1 MTFFRSILLSLSLA
15 GALCCQVVSGAVAS
29 FDGVFKAIEKGFV
42 EIQVDSGDVMRMY
55 LTHSTKFIRD
65 GKPARAADFHE
76 GDKVTAEATRDA
88 RMNLLAVRIESR
100 KGDIPKP

>member
-1 MTFFRSILLSLSLA
+1 MAFFRAVLLALA
-15 GALCCQVVSGAVAS
+15 VAGGLCCQVVSAVAS
-29 FDGVFKAIEKGFV
+29 FDGVFKAVEKGFV

-65 GKPARAADFHE
+65 GRPAKAADFHE

-88 RMNLLAVRIESR
+88 RMNMLAVRIESR
-100 KGDIPKP
+100 KDDTPKP

>member
-1 MTFFRSILLSLSLA
+1 MSFFRAVLLSLTLA
-15 GALCCQVVSGAVAS
+15 AAVCSQVVSGAVAS
-29 FDGVFKAIEKGFV
+29 FDGVFKAVEKGFV
-42 EIQVDSGDVMRMY
+42 EIQFDSGDVMRMY

-65 GKPARAADFHE
+65 GKAAKAADFHE

-100 KGDIPKP
+100 KGDTPKP

>member
-1 MTFFRSILLSLSLA
+1 MRFFRTLLLSLTLA
-15 GALCCQVVSGAVAS
+15 GALCSQVVTAIAS
-29 FDGVFKAIEKGFV
+29 FDGVFKAVEKGFV

-65 GKPARAADFHE
+65 GKPAKATDFHE

-100 KGDIPKP
+100 KDDTPKP

>member
-1 MTFFRSILLSLSLA
+1 MTFFRGVLLSFA
-15 GALCCQVVSGAVAS
+15 FAAALCCQVVSAVAS
-29 FDGVFKAIEKGFV
+29 FDGVFKAVEKGFV

-65 GKPARAADFHE
+65 GKPAKAADFHE

-100 KGDIPKP
+100 KNDTPKP